1 MNLVAEI
8 GINHNGDEKYLL
20 DYIDQLNKT
29 KINGITIQYRD
40 KQFYDKYTKF
50 ALSDHIYELISSKIK
65 SKHKLFGVAIK
76 DPNMISFFEK
86 IKTDFYKIIE
96 NDLQNEELMEK
107 VLKSDVKKI
116 YLSTGMSDSDEIKN
130 VLNKYKNFE
139 KRKIVLIHT
148 TLSNK
153 IDKVN
158 LESIRYMKE
167 KFFMQV
173 AYGNHCED
181 YKSMLLSIPY
191 LPESIFFYVKGNK
204 FKKHPDDKHAINL
217 DFVNNLIKEINKL
230 KLSMGDYNK
239 EKIFD
244 LIPEKSVETL

>member
-1 MNLVAEI
+1 MKLVAEI
-8 GINHNGDEKYLL
+8 GINHHGDEKYLL
-20 DYIDQLNKT
+20 DYIDQLTET
-29 KINGITIQYRD
+29 KIDGITIQYRD
-40 KQFYDKYTKF
+40 QQFYEKFTKF
-50 ALSDHIYELISSKIK
+50 TLDNRVYEIISSKIK
-65 SKHKLFGVAIK
+65 SKNKLFGVAIK
-76 DPNMISFFEK
+76 DPKKVDFFEK

-96 NDLQNEELMEK
+96 NDLQNDDLIKK
-107 VLKSDVKKI
+107 VLKSNVKKI
-116 YLSTGMSDSDEIKN
+116 YLSTGMSDSDEIKHF
-130 VLNKYKNFE
+130 LNKYKNFE
-139 KRKIVLIHT
+139 KKRIILIHT

-153 IDKVN
+153 INKVN

-217 DFVNNLIKEINKL
+217 DFVNNLIREINEL
-230 KLSMGDYNK
+230 KLSMGIYNK
-239 EKIFD
+239 TKIFD
-244 LIPEKSVETL
+244 IIPEESVENI